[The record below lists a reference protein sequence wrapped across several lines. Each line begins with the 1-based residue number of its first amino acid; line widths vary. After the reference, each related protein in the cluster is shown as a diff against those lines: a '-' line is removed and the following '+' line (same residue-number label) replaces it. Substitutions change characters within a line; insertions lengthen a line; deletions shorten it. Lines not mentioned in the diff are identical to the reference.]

1 MGMRR
6 ILLVVSAVATV
17 VLGLEKVGA
26 YQIVPGGDLHLQ
38 SQPLAG
44 AARPGLSLRNDAGNL
59 TCWIRLVVRADRGQ
73 PTFGVPSWSGDPL
86 TIVPRA
92 LGANLHEVKIS
103 KQPNPPDGVP
113 FLWRAGLPLDL
124 ETLGSPG
131 VPITLEDWVVFPN
144 NQPSDT
150 RAKAQRRWWWT
161 RISWG
166 LLVLS
171 LIGTV
176 LTALKEKEERETV
189 TTLTLV
195 RTIIISIEGQSQ
207 EETKKVRVF
216 LTKVLLQDTPI
227 AEALTSVGVP
237 ENDKVTRFR
246 FLARATSLFLER
258 IRVVEVELDRYAA
271 HLSP

>member
-1 MGMRR
+1 MGVRR
-6 ILLVVSAVATV
+6 ILLVVSAVATF
-17 VLGLEKVGA
+17 VLLLEKVGA

-38 SQPLAG
+38 SQPLAD

-92 LGANLHEVKIS
+92 LGTNLHEVKIS

-150 RAKAQRRWWWT
+150 RAKAQGRWWWT

-166 LLVLS
+166 LGGPVDCRDRAAAGDAILDDCGSTLQAPAAAAQPARLEGRTPYRLVS
-171 LIGTV
+171 
-176 LTALKEKEERETV
+176 
-189 TTLTLV
+189 
-195 RTIIISIEGQSQ
+195 
-207 EETKKVRVF
+207 
-216 LTKVLLQDTPI
+216 
-227 AEALTSVGVP
+227 
-237 ENDKVTRFR
+237 
-246 FLARATSLFLER
+246 
-258 IRVVEVELDRYAA
+258 
-271 HLSP
+271 